1 VTLHEHRDID
11 SLENG
16 GFARFFCE
24 TNGEYLSVMGGSI
37 ERRQRA
43 ETVGPVCNTGGV
55 MERRVLE
62 TVKTEATK
70 RTADST
76 VGRRRCIEHPE
87 WLVVLPQLGE
97 TRLRQRKTA
106 GLRHLLNRHV
116 AETNDLHAEFI
127 GDLAECL
134 CNPVIRLTK
143 LDNVVVGHSAP
154 VDGLISKVPMGD
166 EKPASIL
173 TNERMM
179 NVQVALDQLHFRSR
193 LVAT

>member
-16 GFARFFCE
+16 GVARVFCE
-24 TNGEYLSVMGGSI
+24 TNGEYLSVMSLSI
-37 ERRQRA
+37 ERRQQA
-43 ETVGPVCNTGGV
+43 ETLGPVCNTGGV

-62 TVKTEATK
+62 TVKTEPAK
-70 RTADST
+70 CTADST
-76 VGRRRCIEHPE
+76 VGRRRCLEHPE

-106 GLRHLLNRHV
+106 VLRHILNRHV
-116 AETNDLHAEFI
+116 AETPDFHAEFV
-127 GDLAECL
+127 GDLVQCL
-134 CNPVIRLTK
+134 RNPVIGLTK
-143 LDNVVVGHSAP
+143 LDNVVVVHSAP

-173 TNERMM
+173 TDERMM
-179 NVQVALDQLHFRSR
+179 KVQVALDQLYF
-193 LVAT
+193 